1 MMINKTPLFSV
12 QDQKFNIIILA
23 AGMGTRLR
31 PETDF
36 IPKCLVDVGGM
47 RSIDYCIQKYQYI
60 AGRIIIAVGYCG
72 DLVTNYVAGRYSS
85 MELFFSHEEVSALRG
100 PGTSLLYALDY
111 ASSRLPTIIT
121 FCDYIVQ
128 DQFPVDYDS
137 IGVCRPGKDPCILG
151 DYRTICLIDEG
162 VVTGLKWNE
171 DMTNVRENGCTGI
184 VIFHDTK
191 LLKAITYT
199 AAAAKTEDDEV
210 DYGFDVINPYVQ
222 KRKTLATPLS
232 HLFEFGTNET
242 LIETRRYLNGN
253 R

>member
-1 MMINKTPLFSV
+1 MFNKTPLFSI

-36 IPKCLVDVGGM
+36 IPKCLIDIGGI

-60 AGRIIIAVGYCG
+60 AGRIILAVGYCG
-72 DLVTNYVAGRYSS
+72 DLVTNYVTGRYGPL
-85 MELFFSHEEVSALRG
+85 ELYFSHEQVAQLKG
-100 PGTSLLYALDY
+100 PGTSLVYALDQ

-121 FCDYIVQ
+121 FCDYIIQ

-137 IGVCRPGKDPCILG
+137 LCVCHPNDTPSILG
-151 DYRTICLIDEG
+151 EYRTIALIDEG

-171 DMTNVRENGCTGI
+171 DMPHVRENGCTGI
-184 VIFHDTK
+184 VIFHDTC
-191 LLKAITYT
+191 LLKALTYS
-199 AAAAKTEDDEV
+199 AAAAGKEEV
-210 DYGFDVINPYVQ
+210 DYGFDVIDPYVKQ
-222 KRKTLATPLS
+222 RRTLATPLS

-242 LIETRRYLNGN
+242 LVATRRYLNGN
-253 R
+253 G